1 MSYVQGT
8 DFLSLTAEVKELAR
22 SVISA
27 DFSDDEIKRYQYMR
41 YSQIRTLTDKDDWD
55 VNDRE
60 YGTLQL
66 IETKLAA
73 SDILEHYG
81 DVNSIPI
88 WQAMRAAALADLTA
102 TVSNLET
109 DTGGTTSNILVTDYK
124 SWNLNSSVAPPNR
137 LSAPITGGVESK
149 GSREIDL

>member
-8 DFLSLTAEVKELAR
+8 DFLSLTAEVRELAR
-22 SVISA
+22 SVVTA
-27 DFSDDEIKRYQYMR
+27 DFSDDEIKHYQYMR

-55 VNDRE
+55 TLDRE

-66 IETKLAA
+66 VETKLAA
-73 SDILEHYG
+73 SDIIEHYG

-102 TVSNLET
+102 TVENLET
-109 DTGGTTSNILVTDYK
+109 PTGEASSSILTTEYK
-124 SWNLNSSVAPPNR
+124 SWILNSAVAPPNR
-137 LSAPITGGVESK
+137 LSPTVTGGVETM
-149 GSREIDL
+149 GSREVDL